1 MYLICLCVCMYEAH
15 KRVTVLFVHQSATGT
30 THISSVRACDSR
42 EGDNDEKGA
51 IVPLLLHEVR
61 DEGNGLDGLAEAHL
75 VRQNPIQVV
84 VVQGDKPLQPFD
96 LEERSEE

>member
-15 KRVTVLFVHQSATGT
+15 ERVTVLSVHQSVTGT
-30 THISSVRACDSR
+30 TRVRACDSR

-61 DEGNGLDGLAEAHL
+61 DEGNGLDGLAKAHL
-75 VRQNPIQVV
+75 VRQDPIQVV
-84 VVQGDKPLQPFD
+84 VV
-96 LEERSEE
+96 